1 MTVARPII
9 VVFLGLMIALGAS
22 AERAVRAQDDV
33 PVKTL
38 VARTADYV
46 ARYQDEFSTLVA
58 DELYTQRASGAG
70 TQERVIRGELFLTY
84 ITAER
89 VWMALHDV
97 AEVDGQPVPDRDDL
111 RALLGRG
118 PTQALG
124 RELAR
129 RNARFNIGGIFR
141 NFNEPTFALQVV
153 SARHMARF
161 DFRRGRTALDAG
173 QVPGLVAL
181 DFQSRRD
188 ETIVHNPSGEAVAMR
203 GTITVEAA
211 TGGVRATRLTLR
223 DAGTNAELR
232 TYYEHDAKTALWV
245 PTSLAE
251 RYERRVGNR
260 VEVITAY
267 STYTN
272 YRRFQASGRVK

>member
-1 MTVARPII
+1 M
-9 VVFLGLMIALGAS
+9 
-22 AERAVRAQDDV
+22 
-33 PVKTL
+33 
-38 VARTADYV
+38 ARTADYV
-46 ARYQDEFSTLVA
+46 ARYQEEFSSLVA
-58 DELYTQRASGAG
+58 DELYTQRASSSGAG
-70 TQERVIRGELFLTY
+70 SQERVIRGELFLTY
-84 ITAER
+84 LTTER

-129 RNARFNIGGIFR
+129 RNARFNIGGIVR

-153 SARHMARF
+153 SARHIARF

-188 ETIVHNPSGEAVAMR
+188 EAIVRNPSGEAVAMR

-211 TGGVRATRLTLR
+211 TGRVRATRLTLR
-223 DAGTNAELR
+223 DAGTDAELR

-260 VEVITAY
+260 VEVITGY

-272 YRRFQASGRVK
+272 YRRFEVTGRIK